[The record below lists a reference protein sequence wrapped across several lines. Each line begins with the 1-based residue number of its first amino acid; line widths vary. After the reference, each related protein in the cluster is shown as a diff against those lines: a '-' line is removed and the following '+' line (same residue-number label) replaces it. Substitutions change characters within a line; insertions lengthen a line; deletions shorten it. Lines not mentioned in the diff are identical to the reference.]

1 MHNDKI
7 MKENN
12 ILRNEL
18 MKSFEKRKQE
28 MVYYVPKKGDQQR
41 ETVER
46 SGVKSGVTR
55 KRGQLKVRIEYEAK
69 F

>member
-1 MHNDKI
+1 
-7 MKENN
+7 
-12 ILRNEL
+12 